1 MNIQFTTI
9 LHYRLARIYSK
20 LNTRIYSQINI
31 GKRLEEYDFYDNGQ

>member
-9 LHYRLARIYSK
+9 LHYRLA
-20 LNTRIYSQINI
+20 RIYSQINI